1 MRLVVI
7 SGRSGSGKSTAL
19 HVLEDENFYCIDNL
33 PAGMLA
39 PLIHHLKKDDY
50 PHFQGV
56 AISIDARNTGRDLEL
71 FPSMFAQ
78 ARTELDCEVIYLD
91 ASRDTL
97 VKRFSETRRKHPL
110 STNSL
115 DLVDAIDY
123 EKELLSPMADLAS
136 LTIDTS
142 QMNLYQLR
150 QLILDRVVQ
159 RNAQSLALQFLSF
172 GFKHGIPVDADLVFD
187 ARHLPNPYWNEA
199 LRSFTGRD
207 REVQEFLN
215 SHETVAKFLHD
226 IEHFLQQWL
235 PHYQQN
241 RRYLTV
247 AIGCTGGQHRSVFMC
262 EQLQNSFIDSYPNTQ
277 VKHRELGA

>member
-78 ARTELDCEVIYLD
+78 ARAELDCEVIYLD

-110 STNSL
+110 STNQL
-115 DLVDAIDY
+115 DLVGAIDY

-150 QLILDRVVQ
+150 QLILERVVQ
-159 RNAQSLALQFLSF
+159 RSAESLALQFLSF

-187 ARHLPNPYWNEA
+187 ARHLPNPYWNES
-199 LRSFTGRD
+199 LRGFNGRD
-207 REVQEFLN
+207 PEIEEFLTA
-215 SHETVAKFLHD
+215 HEIVAKFLHD
-226 IEHFLQQWL
+226 VEHFLQQWL

-262 EQLQNSFIDSYPNTQ
+262 EQLKNSFIESYPNTQ